1 LAKYESIQPGDH
13 PTVVLG
19 VVAPYPNLKDTWCLQ
34 GRTADV
40 WDWMSGLLARC
51 LLHYRFKLKIYRK
64 WI

>member
-19 VVAPYPNLKDTWCLQ
+19 VVAPYLNLKDTLCLQ

-40 WDWMSGLLARC
+40 
-51 LLHYRFKLKIYRK
+51 
-64 WI
+64 